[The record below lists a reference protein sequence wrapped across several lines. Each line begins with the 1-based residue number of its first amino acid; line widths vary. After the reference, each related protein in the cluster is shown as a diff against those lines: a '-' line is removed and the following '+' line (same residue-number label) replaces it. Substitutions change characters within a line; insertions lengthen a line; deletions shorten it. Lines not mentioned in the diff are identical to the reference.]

1 MSKKKYI
8 LLIGPPA
15 IGKTT
20 WVQQNM
26 PNAFVVNRDQIV
38 EEVAEKHGLT
48 YDDAYVKL
56 PNNISGYSVINTIIP
71 EYEKYGP
78 VVEVF
83 DSVKNFIGRFNFEK
97 VLKINLEV
105 SRLLHQRFLDAI
117 SSNKDVVVDMTNM
130 SSWARKHNLNYLT
143 RYGKKEE
150 YEVIAVVFKYS
161 GDIIEKIHKSSCK
174 RNEELKK
181 IGKSKNI
188 PLQAI
193 KDMHRKFEY
202 PEYSEGFNKIIDYES
217 YINKTKI

>member
-1 MSKKKYI
+1 MQEKRNI
-8 LLIGPPA
+8 LGYGYFMKIFIAGHRGLVGSA
-15 IGKTT
+15 I
-20 WVQQNM
+20 VR
-26 PNAFVVNRDQIV
+26 NA
-38 EEVAEKHGLT
+38 
-48 YDDAYVKL
+48 
-56 PNNISGYSVINTIIP
+56 P
-71 EYEKYGP
+71 
-78 VVEVF
+78 
-83 DSVKNFIGRFNFEK
+83 
-97 VLKINLEV
+97 
-105 SRLLHQRFLDAI
+105 
-117 SSNKDVVVDMTNM
+117 
-130 SSWARKHNLNYLT
+130 
-143 RYGKKEE
+143 EE